1 MTATFFKR
9 IVRVTAFRENVP
21 SDDKKFVLNRVATS
35 LEITLAT
42 SLVNV
47 TGRVSDARAAGKVVE
62 CRKRS
67 DGRKGYWLV
76 DKAQLELTL

>member
-1 MTATFFKR
+1 MTQTETLLRFLR
-9 IVRVTAFRENVP
+9 NHP
-21 SDDKKFVLNRVATS
+21 GATS

-47 TGRVSDARAAGKVVE
+47 TGRVSDARALGFNVE
-62 CRKRS
+62 CRKRDR

-76 DKAQLELTL
+76 EHPVQLALL

>member
-1 MTATFFKR
+1 MTQTQTLIR
-9 IVRVTAFRENVP
+9 SLRLHP
-21 SDDKKFVLNRVATS
+21 GATS

-47 TGRVSDARAAGKVVE
+47 TGRVSDARVMGYTIE

-67 DGRKGYWLV
+67 DSRKGYWIV
-76 DKAQLELTL
+76 EKDQTELGL

>member
-1 MTATFFKR
+1 MTQTQALLR
-9 IVRVTAFRENVP
+9 YLRNHP
-21 SDDKKFVLNRVATS
+21 GATS

-47 TGRVSDARAAGKVVE
+47 TGRVSDARALGYTVE

-67 DGRKGYWLV
+67 DGNRGYWIV
-76 DKAQLELTL
+76 ERAQMELELVG

>member
-1 MTATFFKR
+1 MTQTETLIRFL
-9 IVRVTAFRENVP
+9 REHP
-21 SDDKKFVLNRVATS
+21 GATS

-67 DGRKGYWLV
+67 AGRKGYWLV
-76 DKAQLELTL
+76 DKAQTEIWGG

>member
-1 MTATFFKR
+1 MTQTDTLIRFLR
-9 IVRVTAFRENVP
+9 NNP
-21 SDDKKFVLNRVATS
+21 GATS

-47 TGRVSDARAAGKVVE
+47 TGRVSDARALGHTVE

-67 DGRKGYWLV
+67 DGRKGYWILEP
-76 DKAQLELTL
+76 AQMALEL

>member
-1 MTATFFKR
+1 MTQTETLIRFLRA
-9 IVRVTAFRENVP
+9 NP
-21 SDDKKFVLNRVATS
+21 GATS

-47 TGRVSDARAAGKVVE
+47 TGRVSDARAAGFIVD
-62 CRKRS
+62 CRKRT

-76 DKAQLELTL
+76 EKAQMELAI